1 MRFSKSFIPTLKETP
16 SDATVTSHIFMLR
29 SGMIRMLSAG
39 IYSFLPTGYRVIRK
53 ISEIIREEMNAI
65 GGQEFHLP
73 ALNPKEIWEETG
85 RVEAFGDILF
95 QVKNREYV
103 LAPTHEEIMTFH
115 ARNVL
120 KSYKDFPQIW
130 YQIQTKFRNEP
141 RPRSGVIRGRQFLM
155 KDAYSFDI
163 SEEGLGKSYQLH
175 DQAYRKIFDRCG
187 LKYFVVGASSGAM
200 GGSGSEE
207 FMVKSDA
214 GEDTVAHCDKCEYAA
229 NLEVAESKVA
239 PRGRE
244 EKSEELKEIH
254 TPNVRSIDELCEFL
268 NIKETQ
274 CAKSR
279 IYVYQEKPILI
290 LMLGNEEV
298 NESKLEK
305 YLGGAVRPAH
315 HEELVQF
322 TGAEA
327 GSIGPVGFKGRII
340 ADLRLKDAN
349 NLYSGANKTDYH
361 FGGIDLRQVGSIEYG
376 DLRQVQSG
384 EPCPRCDSPLQVFT
398 AIELGHIFKLGT
410 KYSQSM
416 GAMFLDEKG
425 EEHPIIMGSYGI
437 GVERVMACFIE
448 QHHDDKGIIW
458 DATLAPFH
466 IHLVGLN
473 MKNENVTKACE
484 EIYNNLVSNDYETLF
499 DDRMDA
505 QAGVKFNDADLL
517 GMPVQIIVGDRK
529 LKTNQVE
536 VKLRKTGERFDVEL
550 DKLMSKIKEI
560 WSKTIIGP

>member
-1 MRFSKSFIPTLKETP
+1 
-16 SDATVTSHIFMLR
+16 
-29 SGMIRMLSAG
+29 
-39 IYSFLPTGYRVIRK
+39 
-53 ISEIIREEMNAI
+53 
-65 GGQEFHLP
+65 
-73 ALNPKEIWEETG
+73 
-85 RVEAFGDILF
+85 
-95 QVKNREYV
+95 V

-163 SEEGLGKSYQLH
+163 STEGLDKSYELH

-207 FMVKSDA
+207 FMVQSEA
-214 GEDTVAHCDKCEYAA
+214 GEDTVAHCDNCGYAA
-229 NLEVAESKVA
+229 NVEVAESKVPA
-239 PRGRE
+239 RGRE
-244 EKSEELKEIH
+244 EKNEELKEIH
-254 TPNVRSIDELCEFL
+254 TPNIKSIDELCEFL
-268 NIKETQ
+268 KIKETQ

-279 IYVYQEKPILI
+279 VYVHLGEPVLI

-315 HEELVQF
+315 PEELVQF

-327 GSIGPVGFKGRII
+327 GSIGPVGYKASPDGRQGRII
-340 ADLRLKDAN
+340 ADLRLRDAN

-361 FGGIDLRQVGSIEYG
+361 FGGIDLRELESIEYA
-376 DLRQVQSG
+376 DLRRVQSG
-384 EPCPRCDSPLQVFT
+384 ETCPRCDSKLRVFT

-410 KYSQSM
+410 KYSESM

-425 EEHPIIMGSYGI
+425 ESHPIIMGSYGI
-437 GVERVMACFIE
+437 GAERVMACFIE

-458 DATLAPFH
+458 DTTLAPFH
-466 IHLVGLN
+466 VHLIGLN
-473 MKNENVTKACE
+473 MKNEAVTKACE
-484 EIYNNLVSNDYETLF
+484 EIYKDLTDNSYEVLF

-517 GMPVQIIVGDRK
+517 GMPLQIIIGDRK

-536 VKLRKTGERFDVEL
+536 VKIRKTGERFDVEL
-550 DKLMSKIKEI
+550 DNLMSKVKEI
-560 WSKTIIGP
+560 WTDTVLK